1 MPYCERCGAEVGE
14 DQRTCPKCGASIT
27 TGVSRRRRDRRVR
40 REDDLCFGREPERDP
55 LGILEFGLFLL
66 VVGAVFITNPDI
78 LSEMIGWVRAMADL
92 ETPLR
97 PTRSILSS
105 ATMFFILTGISNLF
119 TAGVRLLMDKV
130 WRRILQ
136 DVLSGVGILAFAYLM
151 SLYAKEAMAWTSVL
165 AIGAI
170 VLGALIVLYFL
181 LRNIF

>member
-1 MPYCERCGAEVGE
+1 MPYCEECGARVSE
-14 DQRTCPKCGASIT
+14 DQRSCPDCGAPIKS
-27 TGVSRRRRDRRVR
+27 GFERRRRDRRVR

-66 VVGAVFITNPDI
+66 VVGAVFITNTDI
-78 LSEMIGWVRAMADL
+78 LSEMIGWVRAMVDL

-136 DVLSGVGILAFAYLM
+136 DVLSGAGILAFAYLL

-181 LRNIF
+181 LRNIS